1 MNSQSGTL
9 SSNPVTLTDQA
20 NGLLLIDNSTTPQ
33 EAQRPIL
40 ELPILALN
48 TVDPSADWSDV
59 WDSSAAQ
66 MVRVPAVRA
75 SQLTYKA
82 DGLNNTRAGD
92 LGTITSGIYAVHDH
106 IHPIIALTL
115 VTLPNVAVTGSGGA
129 FVSQAV
135 TRQRATEETMVYVL
149 QVTVTNTA
157 SVTWMTLT
165 PPVLP
170 GFYLAQLNN
179 YTYDSASANL
189 APYYGV
195 HPTFVWA
202 GTVIYE
208 RPRVNGLN
216 QIFNIGLEYILN

>member
-20 NGLLLIDNSTTPQ
+20 NGLLLINNSTASQ

-59 WDSSAAQ
+59 WDSSAVQ
-66 MVRVPAVRA
+66 MVRVPALRA

-82 DGLNNTRAGD
+82 DGLNDTRAGD

-106 IHPIIALTL
+106 IHPILALTI
-115 VTLPNVAVTGSGGA
+115 VALPNVAVVGSGGA
-129 FVSQAV
+129 FVSQSV
-135 TRQRATEETMVYVL
+135 NRQRATEETMVYAL

-157 SVTWMTLT
+157 SVTWLNLT

-170 GFYLAQLNN
+170 GFYLSQLNN
-179 YTYDSASANL
+179 YAYDSSSVNL

-208 RPRVNGLN
+208 RPRANGLN

>member
-82 DGLNNTRAGD
+82 DGLNNTRTGD

-106 IHPIIALTL
+106 IHPIIALSPIA
-115 VTLPNVAVTGSGGA
+115 LPNVAVSGSGGN
-129 FVSQAV
+129 FVSQSIV
-135 TRQRATEETMVYVL
+135 RQRTTEETLRYTL
-149 QVTVTNTA
+149 QVTVTNT
-157 SVTWMTLT
+157 SSSTWLTLT
-165 PPVLP
+165 VPVLP
-170 GFYLAQLNN
+170 GFYLSDLTN
-179 YTYDSASANL
+179 YTYDSASANN
-189 APYYGV
+189 APYWGT

-202 GTVIYE
+202 GATIYE
-208 RPRVNGLN
+208 RPRANNLN
-216 QIFNIGLEYILN
+216 QVFNIGLEYILN